1 MAKTEFSL
9 SLRRIKKPNHFCI
22 EISWCQTPGSRLQR
36 VDGKSRLMSPTDA
49 IDRLLLLKA
58 LVEPA
63 ASVTTDRLFRELMW
77 FLQEIKYDRKNVA
90 EGTPETSTD

>member
-1 MAKTEFSL
+1 
-9 SLRRIKKPNHFCI
+9 
-22 EISWCQTPGSRLQR
+22 
-36 VDGKSRLMSPTDA
+36 MSPTDA